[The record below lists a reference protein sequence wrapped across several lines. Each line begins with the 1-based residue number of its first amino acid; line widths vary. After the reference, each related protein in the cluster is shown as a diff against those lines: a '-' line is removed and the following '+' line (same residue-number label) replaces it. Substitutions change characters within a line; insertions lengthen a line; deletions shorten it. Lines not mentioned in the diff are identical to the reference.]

1 MEGIPAKTTIDL
13 EKEKTRTIKLRRKTG
28 DEESG
33 TIKIC
38 LGWINSN
45 FTILRPTVTF

>member
-28 DEESG
+28 DEREWNDKNMFG
-33 TIKIC
+33 
-38 LGWINSN
+38 LD
-45 FTILRPTVTF
+45 